1 MARKKTQR
9 FTFTREEEIFALKF
23 GHENVRSKKSR
34 NVDDGTTRGVTM
46 DFGKVW
52 EDPSRHD
59 FPGIDTVVKKNF
71 PGYTRTKGKS
81 AFNKM
86 TKIFG
91 ESGFM

>member
-9 FTFTREEEIFALKF
+9 FTFTREDEIFALKF
-23 GHENVRSKKSR
+23 GHENVRSDKSR
-34 NVDDGTTRGVTM
+34 QVDDGTTRGVTL

-59 FPGIDTVVKKNF
+59 FPGIDTVVKKKF
-71 PGYTRTKGKS
+71 PGYTKARGRS
-81 AFNKM
+81 SFNKM